1 MDGSARR
8 LRVLIAGA
16 SGFVGRAL
24 ARALAPD
31 FDVVGL
37 SRVERPRG
45 ADGVEWRACDL
56 FSLLDTEKAL
66 AGADVVFYLVH
77 SMMPSARLT
86 QGSFADMDLICADNV
101 ARAAK
106 HAAARSIVYLGGLI
120 PPGEASLSPHLA
132 SRLEVERTLGSRGVP
147 VTSLRAGLIL
157 GADGSSFQMMVRLVE
172 RLPVM
177 VSPRWTRSLTQPVA
191 LEDVVAALRYA
202 LLHPEIGGRA
212 YDLGG
217 PDVLSYSALLQATA
231 RALGKTRPILTL
243 PVDTIGLSLLW
254 VSLVSGAPMDLVR
267 PLVQSLRHDMIAH
280 DGLTLQTQAGIQA
293 RPLREAL
300 ARAVEERAAHAKT
313 KATTPHDDARARR
326 KKVRGD
332 RQVRSVQRL
341 PMPAGWDAS
350 VVAREYGRWLPRF
363 MRPFLRVETDATG
376 AYSFFL
382 KPLSKPLLVLT
393 FARERST
400 PDRSLY
406 YITGGLLARVQ
417 QRPRGRLEFRTVL
430 GGTRVLAA
438 IHDFVPTLPWLL
450 YSGTQALV
458 HLFVMRAFGRHLAR
472 TSGAPAGHQ
481 GAGDEGRD
489 APAAAPAQ
497 VEHAR

>member
-8 LRVLIAGA
+8 LRVVIAGA

-24 ARALAPD
+24 ARALAAD

-45 ADGVEWRACDL
+45 ADGIEWRACDL

-106 HAAARSIVYLGGLI
+106 NAGARGIVYLGGLI

-202 LLHPEIGGRA
+202 LEHPEIGGHA

-217 PDVLSYSALLQATA
+217 PDVLSYSALLQETA
-231 RALGKTRPILTL
+231 RALGKTRPVLTL
-243 PVDTIGLSLLW
+243 PVDTVRLSLLW

-280 DGLTLQTQAGIQA
+280 DGLALQARAGIQA

-300 ARAVEERAAHAKT
+300 ARAVEERDARHAA
-313 KATTPHDDARARR
+313 DAAMRPPQDEVRARR
-326 KKVRGD
+326 RKVRGD

-363 MRPFLRVETDATG
+363 MRPFLRVETDASG

-382 KPLSKPLLVLT
+382 RPLKTALLVLT
-393 FARERST
+393 FAPERST

-417 QRPRGRLEFRTVL
+417 ERPRGRLEFRTVL

-438 IHDFVPTLPWLL
+438 IHDFVPTLPWLI

-472 TSGAPAGHQ
+472 TTEAPGAPRFERADPRRG
-481 GAGDEGRD
+481 
-489 APAAAPAQ
+489 
-497 VEHAR
+497 VLARASR

>member
-8 LRVLIAGA
+8 LRVVIAGA

-24 ARALAPD
+24 ARALAAD

-45 ADGVEWRACDL
+45 PDGVEWRACDL
-56 FSLLDTEKAL
+56 FSLLDTEKGV

-132 SRLEVERTLGSRGVP
+132 SRLEVERTLGSHGVP

-157 GADGSSFQMMVRLVE
+157 GADGSSFKMMVRLVE

-177 VSPRWTRSLTQPVA
+177 VSPRWTRSLTQPIA

-202 LLHPEIGGRA
+202 LEHPEIGGSA

-243 PVDTIGLSLLW
+243 PFDTIRLSLLW

-280 DGLTLQTQAGIQA
+280 DGLTLQARAGIQA

-300 ARAVEERAAHAKT
+300 TRAVEERAAHAT
-313 KATTPHDDARARR
+313 EARTPHDDARARR

-382 KPLSKPLLVLT
+382 KPLKTALLVLA
-393 FARERST
+393 FAKERST

-450 YSGTQALV
+450 YSWTQALV
-458 HLFVMRAFGRHLAR
+458 HLLVMRAFGRHLAR
-472 TSGAPAGHQ
+472 TSGPAPGARLGDG
-481 GAGDEGRD
+481 GAGRD
-489 APAAAPAQ
+489 VPAAASAH
-497 VEHAR
+497 VEHAQ